1 MLLSATTELRE
12 RRTVEMTVTLSQA
25 HLGRDLA
32 QNHEALYV
40 LSAVHLERTDPVL
53 LSGGWFW
60 LAKGGE

>member
-1 MLLSATTELRE
+1 
-12 RRTVEMTVTLSQA
+12 MTVTLSQA

-60 LAKGGE
+60 LAKGGG